1 MKKVF
6 FRLANTTHMLVFTII
21 GTLVVSSV
29 VFSLAEGVSLY
40 DGVYWSV
47 VTMSTT
53 GYGDLSPATIVGKA
67 YTMLLMLW
75 SVFFLVPSAVAQ
87 IIMKFIHNRNEFTH
101 EEQEEI
107 MRQQERILEL
117 LERGGANER
126 G

>member
-1 MKKVF
+1 MKRVF
-6 FRLANTTHMLVFTII
+6 FRLANTTHMLVLTII
-21 GTLVVSSV
+21 GTILVSSV
-29 VFSLAEGVSLY
+29 VFSLTEGVSLF

-53 GYGDLSPATIVGKA
+53 GYGDLSPESIVGKA

-101 EEQEEI
+101 EEQEKI
-107 MRQQERILEL
+107 MQQQKRIIEL
-117 LERGGANER
+117 LEGGKSE
-126 G
+126 